1 MTETEILRQIV
12 QKQDELLKIDDD
24 IVIVYRLLAFEDSF
38 STQANKL
45 ENERDF
51 LYEKF
56 RDIKNELASLRQQLE
71 KSKETKLSLPLD
83 IPTDEEIKEYAR
95 TESIVEV
102 EEDGEI
108 IEYQSPISEY
118 YEEGAKWAI
127 DEIIKRNR
135 VI

>member
-24 IVIVYRLLAFEDSF
+24 IIIVYRLLAFEDSF

-71 KSKETKLSLPLD
+71 KLDNKPLTHDEAMDLESKM
-83 IPTDEEIKEYAR
+83 
-95 TESIVEV
+95 
-102 EEDGEI
+102 GF
-108 IEYQSPISEY
+108 
-118 YEEGAKWAI
+118 
-127 DEIIKRNR
+127 
-135 VI
+135 